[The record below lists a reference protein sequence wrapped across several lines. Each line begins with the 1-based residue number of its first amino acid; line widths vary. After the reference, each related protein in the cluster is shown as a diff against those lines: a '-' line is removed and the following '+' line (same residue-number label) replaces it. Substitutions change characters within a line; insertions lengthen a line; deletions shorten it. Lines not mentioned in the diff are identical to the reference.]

1 MSKPEQGPISR
12 RWVIKLGTGILTD
25 ARGRIDLAQI
35 KQLAAQVVELR
46 RRGYQVLVVSSGAV
60 GCGMSLLH
68 LTRRPTLMAELQACA
83 ALGQPRLIR
92 LWDEAFGKFDVR
104 VAQVLLTYPDLDSR
118 LLYGNI
124 QRSVEHLLAHETI
137 VPIFNENDVVSYDE
151 LIGPRFG
158 DNDQLSAQVAV
169 LARAGRL
176 IILSN
181 VRGLATKPDGTGK
194 LIPEVRRIDARIEK
208 LAGGTQSQT
217 SVGGMISKLKAARV
231 ANKAG
236 IRCKSPM
243 GGKRACSSRFAKGSR
258 LALSFTHE
266 WIGSENAPPGGGQE
280 NAVAD
285 GGLA

>member
-1 MSKPEQGPISR
+1 VTLPDRAPIAR

-25 ARGRIDLAQI
+25 ARGHVDVAQI
-35 KQLAAQVVELR
+35 RQLAAQVIELR
-46 RRGYQVLVVSSGAV
+46 RRGHQVLVVSSGAV
-60 GCGMSLLH
+60 GCGMSLLG

-83 ALGQPRLIR
+83 ALGQPRLLS
-92 LWDEAFGKFDVR
+92 LWDAAFGKFDVR

-118 LLYGNI
+118 SLYGNI

-158 DNDQLSAQVAV
+158 DNDQLSAHVAV

-181 VRGLATKPDGTGK
+181 VRGLATNSDGTGK
-194 LIPEVRRIDARIEK
+194 LIPEVRKIDARIEK
-208 LAGGTQSQT
+208 LAGGTRSQT

-231 ANKAG
+231 ANQAG
-236 IRCKSPM
+236 IPM
-243 GGKRACSSRFAKGSR
+243 QIAHGRQKGVLVSICQGKPVGTIF
-258 LALSFTHE
+258 H
-266 WIGSENAPPGGGQE
+266 P
-280 NAVAD
+280 
-285 GGLA
+285 